1 MSPERLLRTVHSWL
15 GVLILPW
22 IIMAGLT
29 GLYMNHESLV
39 LSVFPD
45 GDVSASQFGPGG
57 TTKTE
62 TSARVLAEGMFGAL
76 GSARFKDYEGRR
88 VVAFKDATGGSVM
101 VDLATGHVWA
111 DDRYFVTLYAP
122 TGEVLASDRHWGR
135 TLLSLHRRGWVGTGL
150 GTWLADITASALMV
164 FGASGLFL
172 FAAPR
177 LRRWKNRRARLAY
190 QRQAEALSKG
200 APRPGQ

>member
-1 MSPERLLRTVHSWL
+1 MSLERLLRTVHTWL

-22 IIMAGLT
+22 VIMAGLT

-39 LSVFPD
+39 LSIFPD
-45 GDVSASQFGPGG
+45 GDVGASQFGPGG
-57 TTKTE
+57 AAQTE
-62 TSARVLAEGMFGAL
+62 DSARVLAEGLFGAL
-76 GSARFKDYEGRR
+76 GPARFKDYEGRG
-88 VVAFKDATGGSVM
+88 VVAFKEAEGGSVM

-111 DDRYFVTLYAP
+111 DDRYVVTLYAP
-122 TGEVLASDRHWGR
+122 TGEVLASDRRWGR

-177 LRRWKNRRARLAY
+177 LRRWKNRRARLSY
-190 QRQAEALSKG
+190 QRQVEALSNG
-200 APRPGQ
+200 VFGPGQ